1 MDFILSLLNTIWGR
15 FIYILGQPIQGFNQW
30 AFDHPA
36 YYLLFPELFLVLA
49 IVAILA
55 LWVFSKKENLN
66 LMCWLA
72 IGGSFANFLMTI
84 HVMQMTSR
92 YFSYGLGTF
101 WGGLETID
109 PFSLFFKQLMDWGDI
124 FLFLI
129 MMGYPLM
136 KKYQAEFIILMLMA
150 TVAFDLMVGSSD
162 LLAIYV
168 MTEFGSIL
176 LYIMA
181 AYYKDNLRSLEGGL
195 KLFITGVVSS
205 AMMLF
210 GIAGIYG
217 ICGSTNLYDLK
228 AFLEIKGLV
237 TTHPMVVIAFVM
249 ILVGIGYKLGVA
261 PFHLW
266 VPDTY
271 EGAPTPVAAF
281 IAAFPKVA
289 GFAVFMRLFMLG
301 FQPASSAWVP
311 LVGAIAILTMFVGN
325 IMALQQRSFKRL
337 MGFSGVAQMG
347 YVLMALIASTS
358 YFNSTDNIGFYAALY
373 YLLVYFLAALG
384 AFYIQLINESYGGDD
399 RLDSLNGF
407 CKRSPWLAAFMTI
420 FLLALAG
427 IPPTMGFIAKF
438 LVFAALIINL
448 NPLNL
453 VLVIAGVVN
462 VVIAVYYYFDII
474 RRMYLLEPEPRVITA
489 PMEAPERS
497 SWRFMRPE
505 HEIRPFLF
513 LRLAVLFP
521 AAFIFIL
528 GFLFVTVP
536 YQYVAGAF
544 FLTYYVTMA

>member
-1 MDFILSLLNTIWGR
+1 MDYLLSLLTTIWGR
-15 FIYILGQPIQGFNQW
+15 FVYITGQPIQSFNQW

-36 YYLLFPELFLVLA
+36 YYLLFPEMFLVVAIIA
-49 IVAILA
+49 IVA

-72 IGGSFANFLMTI
+72 ILGSFANFLMTI
-84 HVMQMTSR
+84 HLMVMTSR
-92 YFSYGLGTF
+92 YFTYGLGTF

-168 MTEFGSIL
+168 MTELGSIL

-195 KLFITGVVSS
+195 KLFITGVVS
-205 AMMLF
+205 AAVMLF
-210 GIAGIYG
+210 GIAIIYG

-228 AFLEIKGLV
+228 TFLEVKGLS
-237 TTHPMVVIAFVM
+237 TTHPMVIVAFVM

-289 GFAVFMRLFMLG
+289 GFAVFMRLFLLG
-301 FQPASSAWVP
+301 FLPAIDAWVP
-311 LVGAIAILTMFVGN
+311 LVAAIAIITMFVGN
-325 IMALQQRSFKRL
+325 IMALQQKSFKRL

-347 YVLMALIASTS
+347 YVLMAIIASTS
-358 YFNSTDNIGFYAALY
+358 YFNATDNIGFYSALY

-384 AFYIQLINESYGGDD
+384 AFYIQLLNEASGGSDS
-399 RLDSLNGF
+399 LDSLNGF
-407 CKRSPWLAAFMTI
+407 AKRSPFLAAFMAV

-438 LVFAALIINL
+438 FVFTALILNL
-448 NPLNL
+448 TTLNL
-453 VLVIAGVVN
+453 VLVIAGAVN
-462 VVIAVYYYFDII
+462 VVIAVYYYFDIV
-474 RRMYLLEPEPRVITA
+474 RRMYLLPPETKELGKPYT
-489 PMEAPERS
+489 PFFFL
-497 SWRFMRPE
+497 RFAVLVPTV
-505 HEIRPFLF
+505 FLF
-513 LRLAVLFP
+513 L
-521 AAFIFIL
+521 L
-528 GFLFVTVP
+528 GFMFVGVP
-536 YQYVAGAF
+536 YQYVSGAY